1 VRLAVCEQTTRLK
14 FLKKKFTRR
23 GPRCSRRTFRFAGFT
38 LVELLVVI
46 AIIAILAS
54 LLIPSL
60 ARAKDKAQNTID
72 FNNCKQ
78 VMLATHMYTSDN
90 EDAMPHPTWGGEAGL
105 DGWAYKAVGGIAR
118 FAGVSAQAAVQTP
131 AQVANTI
138 ANQIEFGFKQG
149 QLAKYLQEP
158 KVLMCPKDVVESRGS
173 KKSLFNQRAI
183 KITSYTWSGHV
194 AGLMFRPL
202 TPTGKTYKISAFG
215 PTRIYHWETD
225 ETYPFLFNDAGNQ
238 PLEGISQRHGGGY
251 TQRSGVDV
259 KGGASVGCIGGHVLN
274 LKYRAFY
281 SMVGPSGQNFSIK
294 RTVPTPND
302 LYYDPADPKYGG
314 AGGP

>member
-1 VRLAVCEQTTRLK
+1 M
-14 FLKKKFTRR
+14 KKKFTLRR
-23 GPRCSRRTFRFAGFT
+23 PGCIRQTFRFAGFT

-46 AIIAILAS
+46 AIIAILAG

-60 ARAKDKAQNTID
+60 AKAKDKAQTTID

-78 VMLATHMYTSDN
+78 VGLATHMYAGDN
-90 EDAMPHPTWGGEAGL
+90 DDFMPHPTWGGASGF
-105 DGWAYKAVGGIAR
+105 DGWLYKAAGGIDR
-118 FAGVSAQAAVQTP
+118 FTGADTQVPDLTP
-131 AQVANTI
+131 ARVANTI
-138 ANQIEFGFKQG
+138 SNQIQSGFKQG
-149 QLAKYLQEP
+149 QLAKYLLEP
-158 KVLMCPKDVVESRGS
+158 RVLMCPKDVVESRGS
-173 KKSLFNQRAI
+173 KKSLFNQRAV
-183 KITSYTWSGHV
+183 KITSYTWSGHI

-202 TPTGKTYKISAFG
+202 TPPGKTYKISAFA
-215 PTRIYHWETD
+215 PTRIYYWETD

-238 PLEGISQRHGGGY
+238 PNEGISQRHGGGY
-251 TQRSGVDV
+251 TTKSRVDV

-281 SMVGPSGQNFSIK
+281 SMVGPGGQNPNIM